1 MTNIATITMTDPNV
15 IIMKEDLNENEDVK
29 ARFHKMAK
37 TVRLIR
43 FAISVSLILAITG
56 MIPVIIFTLTSMM
69 PTISEA
75 TVSSYSGPAKRHR
88 INTITVHW
96 SEKANT
102 RGRRCRLG
110 RAPDHS

>member
-1 MTNIATITMTDPNV
+1 MTDRNV
-15 IIMKEDLNENEDVK
+15 IIMKEDLNENEK

-69 PTISEA
+69 ATISEEA

-88 INTITVHW
+88 TNTITVH
-96 SEKANT
+96 
-102 RGRRCRLG
+102 
-110 RAPDHS
+110 